1 MAPMIETIQ
10 NTLTEIA
17 QPFADRN
24 LQYCRIEVA
33 QAASDRYE
41 LSGAVLDDDTLSTTM
56 RGLATRIPG
65 VVFDASA
72 VRVLRGATPQM
83 LTVTTNLT
91 SLHVAPSFLAEMSS
105 QLLIGTEL
113 EVLMQE
119 DAWVFTRQDDGYLGW
134 TYRPYLGSEPKTT
147 ATHFVSAPL
156 SLLRLAA
163 NSDATLASRVLG
175 GTAVRVATYDDGWA
189 QLILAGGQSGWIPA
203 GDLRSLD
210 ALPATEPARREQI
223 VQDAFRFVGVPYLW
237 GGSSAFGID
246 CSAFVRLLHRLSGV
260 MLPRDS
266 YVQFDAGR
274 SIEPPGQPGDLLFF
288 GNGLR
293 VTHVALSLGGWR
305 IIHSSRARNGVYE
318 DDVQTVPHLI
328 ESFMGARTFLV

>member
-1 MAPMIETIQ
+1 
-10 NTLTEIA
+10 
-17 QPFADRN
+17 
-24 LQYCRIEVA
+24 
-33 QAASDRYE
+33 
-41 LSGAVLDDDTLSTTM
+41 
-56 RGLATRIPG
+56 
-65 VVFDASA
+65 
-72 VRVLRGATPQM
+72 M

-223 VQDAFRFVGVPYLW
+223 VQDSFRFVGVPYLW
-237 GGSSAFGID
+237 GGGSAFGID